1 LTNRKVLCYTLTH
14 TTPTQPRKCE
24 MFELAA
30 GNLQQEQR
38 EREIADGLRR
48 RQLLATA
55 AESGGTNATETPASA
70 TRQAT
75 GQATRS
81 PRIGAR
87 PSATA
92 QR

>member
-1 LTNRKVLCYTLTH
+1 
-14 TTPTQPRKCE
+14 

-55 AESGGTNATETPASA
+55 AETGGTAATGTPAPA
-70 TRQAT
+70 TRQAAER
-75 GQATRS
+75 ATRS
-81 PRIGAR
+81 TRIGAR
-87 PSATA
+87 PSVTA

>member
-1 LTNRKVLCYTLTH
+1 
-14 TTPTQPRKCE
+14 

-55 AESGGTNATETPASA
+55 AETSATQAPASA

-81 PRIGAR
+81 PRMGAR